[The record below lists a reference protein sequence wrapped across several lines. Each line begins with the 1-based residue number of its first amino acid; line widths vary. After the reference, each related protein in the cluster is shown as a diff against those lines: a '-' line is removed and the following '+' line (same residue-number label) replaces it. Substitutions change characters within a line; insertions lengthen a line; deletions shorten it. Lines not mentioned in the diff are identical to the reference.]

1 MELKIVDGH
10 CHIFP
15 PLAGA
20 CGFPDAATHRLH
32 QQRAMHMHGN
42 QPYRRLR
49 DHAIVS
55 ERMLWDANDPSEA
68 GRPADVAFA
77 PGECGRMEWAVLN
90 WNARAITFYRRLG
103 ARPRKEWVLTRL
115 TGTAL
120 RRLAR
125 SH

>member
-20 CGFPDAATHRLH
+20 CGFPDAATHRLNH
-32 QQRAMHMHGN
+32 QRAMHMHGN

-77 PGECGRMEWAVLN
+77 PGECGRMEWERGGERYYVQFLPPHMQELSAPAEVV
-90 WNARAITFYRRLG
+90 ATQMDYA
-103 ARPRKEWVLTRL
+103 
-115 TGTAL
+115 
-120 RRLAR
+120 
-125 SH
+125 